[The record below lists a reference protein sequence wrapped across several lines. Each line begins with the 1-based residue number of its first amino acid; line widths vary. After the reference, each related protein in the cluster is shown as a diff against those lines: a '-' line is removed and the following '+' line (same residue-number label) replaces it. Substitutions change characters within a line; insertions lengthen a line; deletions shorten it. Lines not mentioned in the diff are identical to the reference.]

1 MRNKVFFIFFIFI
14 LYSHFKRFKEPDIF
28 YVRFL
33 PFGFNGMIIP
43 PFGIFILLKHKGNV
57 NLLNHELI
65 HWKQYK
71 RMSLFVFYFTYLF
84 EMLKYGYDL
93 APMEIEARY
102 VESDFCKLNYSD
114 CVRSGVAKT
123 VSSDVF
129 LQ

>member
-1 MRNKVFFIFFIFI
+1 MT
-14 LYSHFKRFKEPDIF
+14 
-28 YVRFL
+28 
-33 PFGFNGMIIP
+33 IP

-71 RMSLFVFYFTYLF
+71 RMSLFVFYFRYLF

-93 APMEIEARY
+93 SPMEIEARF

-114 CVRSGVAKT
+114 CVRSGVART
-123 VSSDVF
+123 VSNENF
-129 LQ
+129 F